1 MIIKVVNMIYTHYS
15 NSNSDVVW
23 SLLLTNRLISFK
35 FALLIAVVGSLNHW
49 VELEDESFRMFFW
62 TGSTDYLTFIKFV
75 FFLLCS
81 VMKSSIR
88 FSENKT
94 LVKAVVWIQNNYFN
108 DTYCICCY
116 FEVDLNILQHFL
128 FLFHGRWTL
137 TGFLKGSNQPS
148 PELQPLQHHL
158 FRYTKYRWWPTP
170 RYISRYLWVGH
181 HLPHVCVHLLSHL
194 GLYLCWEVGRSL
206 KVSMLPQW
214 WIKKRQMRSTPR
226 FIALKVREK
235 NTHHSSNMI
244 MGNWT
249 WRGSGLIY
257 CIISPCSHTLVS
269 CISDTRT
276 GTDRLCFW
284 ASVWGILRR
293 TGKAILWLWFSQK
306 R

>member
-1 MIIKVVNMIYTHYS
+1 
-15 NSNSDVVW
+15 
-23 SLLLTNRLISFK
+23 
-35 FALLIAVVGSLNHW
+35 
-49 VELEDESFRMFFW
+49 
-62 TGSTDYLTFIKFV
+62 
-75 FFLLCS
+75 
-81 VMKSSIR
+81 MKSSIR
-88 FSENKT
+88 FQRIK
-94 LVKAVVWIQNNYFN
+94 LVVWIQKNYFN

-116 FEVDLNILQHFL
+116 FEAWLKYSSTFPV

-244 MGNWT
+244 LGNWT
-249 WRGSGLIY
+249 WCGSGLIY
-257 CIISPCSHTLVS
+257 CIISPCSHTLDS